1 MNAST
6 APLGVLPSG
15 ARDDNRVHVSSKWR
29 AGQIIVSALILLTAI
44 YYNLSGWHS
53 PAGETGTA
61 DSRTIFDQ
69 LGFLILLALT
79 WMTSPAAGVIAT
91 TTFHEAIRRRWM
103 SGLLGFGVVMLA
115 LSTFFMQLQQGEEEK
130 FLRDF
135 GMGFIVI
142 ITLLMAIF
150 LGVALVPPEI
160 ERRTIFT
167 ILSKPVDR
175 LEFLIGKFLGLSI
188 TLLLNLAILAAMF
201 LLAYTVFALRR
212 AGWSASEAFGPHLG
226 HQSLAFNLANLAR
239 ALSLQFGLLLIM
251 AALSLC
257 TSLLLSGVT
266 AIVACFVVYFG
277 GQATAFL
284 EHLSLDDGGGRNL
297 AAPVLAIIRGM
308 TFVLP
313 RLDRFDV
320 RERLVNEMPIAFNY
334 IWKAFGSSLLYVT
347 VLMAIAYFLFSE
359 REF

>member
-15 ARDDNRVHVSSKWR
+15 ARDENRVHVSSKWR
-29 AGQIIVSALILLTAI
+29 TGQVVVSGLILLTAI
-44 YYNLSGWHS
+44 YYNLAGWQS
-53 PAGETGTA
+53 PAGELRVA

-69 LGFLILLALT
+69 LGFLVLLALT
-79 WMTSPAAGVIAT
+79 WMTTPAAGVIAT
-91 TTFHEAIRRRWM
+91 TTFQEAIRRRWM
-103 SGLLGFGVVMLA
+103 SALLAFAIVMMA
-115 LSTFFMQLQQGEEEK
+115 LSTFFMQLQPGEEEK

-175 LEFLIGKFLGLSI
+175 LEFLIGKFLGLAI
-188 TLLLNLAILAAMF
+188 TLLMNLVILSIMF
-201 LLAYTVFALRR
+201 LVAYTLFALRR
-212 AGWSASEAFGPHLG
+212 AGWSAHDAFGPHPG
-226 HQSLAFNLANLAR
+226 HQSLAFNLANLAC
-239 ALSLQFGLLLIM
+239 ALGLQFGLLLIM

-257 TSLLLSGVT
+257 TSLLLNGIT

-284 EHLSLDDGGGRNL
+284 EHLSQGQSGRNL
-297 AAPVLAIIRGM
+297 SAPVLAIIRGM

-320 RERLVNEMPIAFNY
+320 RERLINEMPVAFNY

-347 VLMAIAYFLFSE
+347 ALMAIAYFLFSE